1 MNYEKLMK
9 AEPFKLGEIA
19 NNLNQL
25 IEFYEHPVRG
35 DESPVIAVCHELKL
49 AELTDF
55 YELDDMTAKT
65 YEDYR
70 PLFVD
75 GALRMGY
82 EFM

>member
-1 MNYEKLMK
+1 MNYAKLM
-9 AEPFKLGEIA
+9 ATEPTKLGEIT

-25 IEFYEHPVRG
+25 IEFYEHPLRG
-35 DESPVIAVCHELKL
+35 DESPVIAVCHDMKL

-55 YELDDMTAKT
+55 YELDDMTAT
-65 YEDYR
+65 EEDYR
-70 PLFVD
+70 PMFVD